1 MGSLGCSSTVRNMR
15 SMKLILYSKPGCH
28 LCEGLLEKL
37 QLVQA
42 VPFDLEI
49 RDITS
54 NLNWFEQY
62 QYEIPI
68 LCFWD
73 EQLNQERKLPRL
85 SPRSPLT
92 KLEELLKQYA

>member
-1 MGSLGCSSTVRNMR
+1 
-15 SMKLILYSKPGCH
+15 MKLILYSKPDCH
-28 LCEGLLEKL
+28 LCEGMLEKL

-42 VPFDLEI
+42 LQFDLEI

-62 QYEIPI
+62 QYEVPV
-68 LCFWD
+68 LCLWD
-73 EQLNQERKLPRL
+73 EQLAQERKLPRL
-85 SPRSPLT
+85 SPRSPVT

>member
-1 MGSLGCSSTVRNMR
+1 MSL
-15 SMKLILYSKPGCH
+15 MKLILYSKPDCH
-28 LCEGLLEKL
+28 LCQGLLEKL
-37 QLVQA
+37 QLVRA
-42 VPFDLEI
+42 VQIDLEI

-62 QYEIPI
+62 QYEVPV
-68 LCFWD
+68 LCLRD
-73 EQLNQERKLPRL
+73 EQLDRERELPRL

>member
-1 MGSLGCSSTVRNMR
+1 MR
-15 SMKLILYSKPGCH
+15 SFRCNSAASNTQQMKLILYSKPDCH

-37 QLVQA
+37 QLIQA
-42 VPFDLEI
+42 VQFDLEI

-62 QYEIPI
+62 QYEIPV
-68 LCFWD
+68 LCLWD
-73 EQLNQERKLPRL
+73 EQLIQERELPRL
-85 SPRSPLT
+85 SPRSPFT